1 MIQSKYN
8 LTESQKR
15 SIEYIN
21 IKLEVLCTMSINLSD
36 KIRQVIRFNEHSSA
50 YDYDYNYMEGYQDIQ
65 GASSLWS
72 MTYKHVME
80 DIFDTIKDNDLEF
93 WFDKKGDDKEDD

>member
-1 MIQSKYN
+1 MTFTRYN

-21 IKLEVLCTMSINLSD
+21 IQLEVLCTMSINLSD
-36 KIRQVIRFNEHSSA
+36 KIRQVLTFNERASE
-50 YDYDYNYMEGYQDIQ
+50 YNYDYNYMEGYQDIQ

-72 MTYKHVME
+72 MTYKRVME